1 MADDDKSVLLQ
12 VAEAI
17 QEAATH
23 WDGDYQETIDLPDA
37 LEAAEK
43 IIGLIGWPFSC
54 DRCGLALDRPGALAF
69 SDPLPHIASAKVLA
83 VKKHHLCAD
92 CYGTIEGM
100 DFVPTMSGYEIE
112 EALRAGHLVEM
123 WFSGSSSWVT
133 IDPLPE
139 GLPSMACDEARYW
152 PMEML
157 KAGHRGVTFVARVVG
172 PK

>member
-43 IIGLIGWPFSC
+43 IMGLIGWPFSC
-54 DRCGLALDRPGALAF
+54 DRCGLALDKPGALAF

-83 VKKHHLCAD
+83 VKKHHICAD
-92 CYGTIEGM
+92 CYTTLADA
-100 DFVPTMSGYEIE
+100 DFMPTMNGYEIE
-112 EALRAGHLVEM
+112 EALSDGKQIEM
-123 WFSGSSSWVT
+123 WFSGGGRPMWTALTVDEGPHGWV
-133 IDPLPE
+133 
-139 GLPSMACDEARYW
+139 RN
-152 PMEML
+152 ML
-157 KAGHRGVTFVARVVG
+157 GVGHRGVSFVARVVE
-172 PK
+172 P